1 MKNLLKTTQFSFV
14 SQLHT
19 TTRYLFWLLA
29 VGLILC
35 AASCSDADK
44 TGAEPDVDPAIGQ
57 AVFAEAE
64 DAANSFTQALRTKDQ
79 DAFKK
84 MLGTEYQTILPVD
97 TLDDEDV
104 TNYLKAW
111 DKSHTLVPQG
121 DNKVL
126 IAIGEGEWTLP
137 IPVTKGSSGWYFDI
151 DEGLERMRIRRIGR
165 NELASMQV
173 VLAYYDAQ
181 MEYALQDRNDNGF
194 LEYAQKLSSTP
205 GTTDGLFW
213 EDEEGETV
221 SPLGPLL
228 ADDSQGVGYYVYH
241 YRILQAQGEA
251 AKGGAYNY
259 MLGDNMRAGFALIAW
274 PAEYG
279 ESGVMSFIVSHSG
292 IVYEQNLGPDGAEV
306 AKAMTSYN
314 PEEGWVPSKEVSG
327 P

>member
-1 MKNLLKTTQFSFV
+1 MKNLLKTTQLSFV

-19 TTRYLFWLLA
+19 TPGYLFWLLA
-29 VGLILC
+29 TAVILFT
-35 AASCSDADK
+35 ASCSDADK
-44 TGAEPDVDPAIGQ
+44 TGAELDVDPALGQ

-64 DAANSFTQALRTKDQ
+64 DAANSFTQALRTGDQ
-79 DAFKK
+79 NASKK
-84 MLGTEYQTILPVD
+84 LLGADGLPWDTVD
-97 TLDDEDV
+97 EEDV
-104 TNYLKAW
+104 DNYLKAW
-111 DKSHTLVPQG
+111 DKFHTLLPLG
-121 DNKVL
+121 ENKVL
-126 IAIGEGEWTLP
+126 IAIGEGEWTMP
-137 IPVTKGSSGWYFDI
+137 IPITKGSSGWHFDME
-151 DEGLERMRIRRIGR
+151 EGLERIRIRQIGR
-165 NELASMQV
+165 NELATMQV

-181 MEYALQDRNDNGF
+181 MEYARQDRNGNGF

-213 EDEEGETV
+213 ENEEGETV

-228 ADDSQGVGYYVYH
+228 ADDSTGPGYYGYH
-241 YRILQAQGEA
+241 HRILHVQGES
-251 AKGGAYNY
+251 AKGGAYSY

-279 ESGVMSFIVSHSG
+279 DSGVMSFIVSHSG

-314 PEEGWVPSKEVSG
+314 PEEGWSPAKEVSG